1 MTLCTTEI
9 KLNSGNVMAPK
20 KTDNAKKHTADAQ
33 AKRFWVYRF

>member
-20 KTDNAKKHTADAQ
+20 KTDNAKK
-33 AKRFWVYRF
+33 RYRF